1 MAGRPPKQLTLV
13 KGHLTNAQKD
23 ARDKAEKALV
33 TSYVMKPWAKT
44 KQNETAMK
52 QFKKIKKA
60 FAKIGQDDICFE
72 SVLNRYCIIFA
83 ECDETEK
90 TREAILAG
98 MRDMLANKDEIVARS
113 DVATFYTNLV
123 EMAGKANDCDRTL
136 AKKREMMLSIERE
149 NIMTVNAK
157 LRAVPKKATEE
168 EPDEMTK
175 LLAGGRPR

>member
-13 KGHLTNAQKD
+13 KGHLTKEQKET
-23 ARDKAEKALV
+23 REKAEKALV

-44 KQNETAMK
+44 KRNDTAMK

-60 FAKIGQDDICFE
+60 FSKIGQDDLCFE

-83 ECDETEK
+83 ECDETEQ
-90 TREAILAG
+90 TRETILAA
-98 MRDMLANKDEIVARS
+98 MRDTLANKDEIMTEIGIL
-113 DVATFYTNLV
+113 DFYTRIT

-136 AKKREMMLSIERE
+136 AKKREMLLSIERE

-157 LRAVPKKATEE
+157 LRAVPKKPAEE
-168 EPDEMTK
+168 EADEMTK